1 MYSVKSP
8 MISPETSPMTVQ
20 TQAVQGALTAYPES
34 PTSLSGRVISAA
46 IHKVGIRAKVEM
58 TNYYLRT
65 LETSSKVSHLAV
77 VVASKVVKKQATM
90 ERALT
95 MMG

>member
-20 TQAVQGALTAYPES
+20 TQAHQGALTLYPES
-34 PTSLSGRVISAA
+34 PTSLVGRVSSAA
-46 IHKVGIRAKVEM
+46 THKVGIRAKVEII
-58 TNYYLRT
+58 NYCLRT

-77 VVASKVVKKQATM
+77 VVANKVVNKQATR

-95 MMG
+95 IMG